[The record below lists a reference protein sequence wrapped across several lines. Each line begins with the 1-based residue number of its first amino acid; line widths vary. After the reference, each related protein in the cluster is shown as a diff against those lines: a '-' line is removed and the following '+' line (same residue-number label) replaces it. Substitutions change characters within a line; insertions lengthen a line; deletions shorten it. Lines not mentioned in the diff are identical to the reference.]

1 MVTQLQD
8 VANQVA
14 QEKIS
19 NQRLRNEA
27 IRKQMSQPW
36 QEPKQPTS
44 TGTQPLQDLFSNNGY
59 APTEASTYSR
69 LKNNVDSLGLSGNYS
84 SSGQSTSPS
93 GKSGGP
99 IPGVAAPIVGTM
111 MGVGGLGRYAGLGSS
126 AVNFARGDTAS
137 GLSGLTNWVTRQTPL
152 GKITGLPE
160 LAGTVASGI
169 TKGKDFG
176 EMAKD
181 AAWSFGK
188 SALTKAVPGLGVADL
203 LMGLGTWGVSAMTGK
218 DLDWNPRRGLEG
230 LFSPNTTQPASW
242 QGGFFYPGYTPT
254 PGSWMSS
261 GNENYS
267 PYGGAQYNRVPSTS
281 SSSSSSSSGWGGYG
295 YSGVGS
301 SPASGEG
308 SGYSSS
314 NDSSDSD
321 SSSSSDG
328 GW

>member
-8 VANQVA
+8 VSNTVA

-19 NQRLRNEA
+19 NQRLRNEE
-27 IRKQMSQPW
+27 IRRQMANPW
-36 QEPKQPTS
+36 SEPKEPTTS
-44 TGTQPLQDLFSNNGY
+44 GRQPLQDLFSNNGY

-176 EMAKD
+176 EIAED

-188 SALTKAVPGLGVADL
+188 SALTKAIPGLGVADL
-203 LMGLGTWGVSAMTGK
+203 LLGLGTAGYSALTGK
-218 DLDWNPRRGLEG
+218 DYDWNLRRGLEG

-242 QGGFFYPGYTPT
+242 QGGFFDPGYRQQE
-254 PGSWMSS
+254 GSYITS

-281 SSSSSSSSGWGGYG
+281 SSSSSSSSSGYPSTGAGSGFDSSTWGGSSG
-295 YSGVGS
+295 YSGS
-301 SPASGEG
+301 SD
-308 SGYSSS
+308 
-314 NDSSDSD
+314 NSSDSD
-321 SSSSSDG
+321 SESSDG
-328 GW
+328 D